1 MAGCRRRG
9 SRRRGVSGGAAGE
22 VAIVPAR
29 LPVISGSRAGP
40 WGLPLPSAG
49 LSGCSNA
56 PPLSFRPGGGD
67 GAQVFRAL
75 ASTRKP
81 SAFLRSEAL
90 QRTLFVRGFKS
101 TICFL
106 QTVTNVMTE
115 RPQDLGGLIQEKV
128 VLMGRCFCELAS
140 RLFTSRGSVLLGASR
155 YGDVWV
161 GLGSDTCHFLAFRC
175 PGLGHQATVKSG
187 RGWSH
192 SLVSVLEKRR

>member
-1 MAGCRRRG
+1 MSQAGQRVRWRSSLLAFLSSPGAELAPRG
-9 SRRRGVSGGAAGE
+9 FLFHLQASQGA
-22 VAIVPAR
+22 VMLR
-29 LPVISGSRAGP
+29 
-40 WGLPLPSAG
+40 
-49 LSGCSNA
+49 
-56 PPLSFRPGGGD
+56 PLSFRPGGGD

-128 VLMGRCFCELAS
+128 FLMGRCFCELAS

-175 PGLGHQATVKSG
+175 PGLGHQAMVKSG